1 MLTWAQDCG
10 RIDDH
15 EPGNLIDSAFYY
27 LPMES
32 PDVPCMIGRHPEWGL
47 PILSTVQSLAPKYL
61 RE

>member
-10 RIDDH
+10 RIDDY

-32 PDVPCMIGRHPEWGL
+32 PDVPCMIGRHPEWGSS
-47 PILSTVQSLAPKYL
+47 ILSTDQSLAPKYL